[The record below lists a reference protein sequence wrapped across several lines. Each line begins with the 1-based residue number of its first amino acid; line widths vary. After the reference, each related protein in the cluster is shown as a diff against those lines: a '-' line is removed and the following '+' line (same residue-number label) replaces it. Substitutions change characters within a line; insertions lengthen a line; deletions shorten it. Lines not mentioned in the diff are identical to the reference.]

1 MENSMKRR
9 VFVTR
14 SSVLALAG
22 AVPASLAQL
31 PVEHFKKE
39 ELMVE
44 KINVPHP
51 SIHRIEADG
60 LTVFY
65 REAGP
70 ADAPTVL
77 LLHGFPTSSFQYREL
92 IPRLADRY
100 RVIAPDL
107 PGFGFTEVPEERQ
120 YKYTFDALANT
131 ILAFTDAMHLKRYA
145 LYVFDYGAPIGF
157 RLAMARPDR
166 ITAMVS
172 QNGNAYEEGLGD
184 AWAPIRRYWS
194 QPTSEN
200 RESIRKGLT
209 RPSDISRATTGAW
222 RPWHPL
228 HVCHGAGRHF
238 HALLRG

>member
-1 MENSMKRR
+1 MENSMNRR

-22 AVPASLAQL
+22 AIPASLAQL

-44 KINVPHP
+44 KINVPHT
-51 SIHRIEADG
+51 SIHR
-60 LTVFY
+60 VN
-65 REAGP
+65 
-70 ADAPTVL
+70 
-77 LLHGFPTSSFQYREL
+77 
-92 IPRLADRY
+92 
-100 RVIAPDL
+100 APDL

-120 YKYTFDALANT
+120 YEYTFDALANT

-166 ITAMVS
+166 ITGIVS
-172 QNGNAYEEGLGD
+172 QNGDAFEEGLGE
-184 AWAPIRRYWS
+184 AWPPIRRCWS
-194 QPTSEN
+194 LPTSKN

-209 RPSDISRATTGAW
+209 RSSDISHATTGAW

-228 HVCHGAGRHF
+228 HVYHGAGRHF

>member
-1 MENSMKRR
+1 MENSMNRR

-22 AVPASLAQL
+22 AIPASLAQL

-44 KINVPHP
+44 KINVPHT

-120 YKYTFDALANT
+120 YEYTFDALANT
-131 ILAFTDAMHLKRYA
+131 ILAFTNAMHLKRYA
-145 LYVFDYGAPIGF
+145 LYVFDYSAPVGF

-166 ITAMVS
+166 ITAIVS
-172 QNGNAYEEGLGD
+172 QNGNAYEEGLGE
-184 AWAPIRRYWS
+184 AWPPIRRYWS
-194 QPTSEN
+194 QPTSKN

-209 RPSDISRATTGAW
+209 RPSDISHATTGAW

-238 HALLRG
+238 HARLRG